1 MDTESSGSARIGRM
15 DALLFAIVLEV
26 VLLQMRIHEG
36 STNRRLGFRRQE
48 LEKREKIQYEKLV
61 RDRELVKDVIRRTL
75 IEVAEDGEFSSLQ
88 RAVEALQDRISSAK
102 NKIADHEKLVM
113 TEEETVNDLTTKRD
127 QWVVKLRSADHR
139 TAFLR
144 DKIKDDRLNASIRL
158 RYAELWLGARL
169 EAQELKFQME
179 SKPAPLPRTDHEQ
192 RVHEEICK
200 AIELQIQEHE
210 KAIEYWTVR
219 YAEDI
224 VNMNERLAEKRKQL
238 AITTAKREE
247 LQNLYDLHEGE
258 MRAWK
263 DFKAERAARLA
274 KEEHIRNSATRIQ
287 AWWRG
292 NMVRKALGPFKYL
305 RNIKKS
311 PSKSKKK

>member
-1 MDTESSGSARIGRM
+1 M
-15 DALLFAIVLEV
+15 DALLFAIALEV

-36 STNRRLGFRRQE
+36 STNRRLGFGHQK
-48 LEKREKIQYEKLV
+48 LGKRGKIQYEKLV
-61 RDRELVKDVIRRTL
+61 RDRELVKDVIRRAL
-75 IEVAEDGEFSSLQ
+75 IEISEDGEFSSLQ
-88 RAVEALQDRISSAK
+88 HAVEALQDRITFAK
-102 NKIADHEKLVM
+102 NKIIEHEKLYLA
-113 TEEETVNDLTTKRD
+113 EEETLNNLTTKRD
-127 QWVVKLRSADHR
+127 QWVVKLRNADHR
-139 TAFLR
+139 TALLR
-144 DKIKDDRLNASIRL
+144 DKIKDDHLNANIRL

-179 SKPAPLPRTDHEQ
+179 SKPARLPRADHEQ

-200 AIELQIQEHE
+200 AVELQIQEHE
-210 KAIEYWTVR
+210 KAIEYWNVR

-224 VNMNERLAEKRKQL
+224 VSINERLAEKQKQL
-238 AITTAKREE
+238 AVTTAKRED
-247 LQNLYDLHEGE
+247 LQSLYDLHEGE
-258 MRAWK
+258 MRAWIS
-263 DFKAERAARLA
+263 FKELRAARIA